1 MGVASFDHTRASS
14 FCNSGALK
22 LWQGIGLFSPSCV
35 CLPARLPLLPPLP
48 LPAPLTVL
56 TTTKAGNMRQP
67 VAAGRKAKAPSRSCC
82 KSRTSEHSIPAI
94 PRALSFPSFPSR
106 SQSRCICSRARFA
119 EHVNVCASRGCT
131 SYSFSSVS
139 DFVCCSSSS
148 FGFGPVPFPHLSSDS
163 PRTFVHMHFYCSCH
177 KCSGR
182 GGGREGSEVGER
194 SGERTKNVA
203 EIKTKQCCRCLSSCA
218 CFPLPPFPL
227 LSSSCLVCLQLLW
240 GTPCKRRRRHRCHKM
255 SALYLLRSL

>member
-14 FCNSGALK
+14 FCNSK

-56 TTTKAGNMRQP
+56 TTTKADNMRRKPRQEVVVNRARVSTAYPLYP
-67 VAAGRKAKAPSRSCC
+67 VPPSSL
-82 KSRTSEHSIPAI
+82 P
-94 PRALSFPSFPSR
+94 PPLFR

-119 EHVNVCASRGCT
+119 EHVNVCVSRGCT

-182 GGGREGSEVGER
+182 GGGREGSVVGER
-194 SGERTKNVA
+194 SGERTKNVP

-218 CFPLPPFPL
+218 CFPFTPFLL

>member
-1 MGVASFDHTRASS
+1 
-14 FCNSGALK
+14 
-22 LWQGIGLFSPSCV
+22 
-35 CLPARLPLLPPLP
+35 
-48 LPAPLTVL
+48 
-56 TTTKAGNMRQP
+56 MRQL

-94 PRALSFPSFPSR
+94 PRAPSLPPPLSR

-139 DFVCCSSSS
+139 DSVCSSSSS

-163 PRTFVHMHFYCSCH
+163 PRTFVHMHFYCSRH
-177 KCSGR
+177 KCSGEGR
-182 GGGREGSEVGER
+182 GREGSEVGER

-218 CFPLPPFPL
+218 CFPFPPFLL

-240 GTPCKRRRRHRCHKM
+240 GTPCKRRRSRRRRHRCHKM